1 VSFVATGD
9 KTSSVAS
16 VAQMAISPRLST
28 ARLGVAALPVRPR
41 PNFKKSFL
49 RALVDPV

>member
-1 VSFVATGD
+1 
-9 KTSSVAS
+9 VAS

-28 ARLGVAALPVRPR
+28 ARLGVAALPVWRPR
-41 PNFKKSFL
+41 PSHFKNSFL

>member
-16 VAQMAISPRLST
+16 VAQMAINRHVERVFNPDAKKHPMGQTT
-28 ARLGVAALPVRPR
+28 AEERRM
-41 PNFKKSFL
+41 KSKYL
-49 RALVDPV
+49 L